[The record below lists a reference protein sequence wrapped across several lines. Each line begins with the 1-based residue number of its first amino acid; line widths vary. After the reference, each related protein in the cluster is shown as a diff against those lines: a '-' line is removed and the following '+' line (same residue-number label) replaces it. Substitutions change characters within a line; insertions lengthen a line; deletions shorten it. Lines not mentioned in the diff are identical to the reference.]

1 LCPSN
6 VTAARE
12 FIVVDR
18 MANTDLF
25 QVNPI
30 PNQYG
35 VYLDLVYCNFPEM
48 VGVNVAEKPL
58 LILDRHHTA
67 VYFECLDWCAL
78 FLRAWYTR
86 LR

>member
-1 LCPSN
+1 
-6 VTAARE
+6 
-12 FIVVDR
+12 
-18 MANTDLF
+18 MANSDLF

-48 VGVNVAEKPL
+48 VDVNVAEKPL
-58 LILDRHHTA
+58 LRLDRHQFILVHM
-67 VYFECLDWCAL
+67 CLDWCAL